1 VKKIL
6 VIGDYIE
13 DEYWHADISR
23 ISPEA
28 PHPVN
33 RILEKEIRPGGAGN
47 VVENLKELGANVTAV
62 YGNKPCKKIRV
73 VSDNKQIT
81 RMDFDKQSAN
91 ITEFPIDDYDVA
103 ILSDYN
109 KGSLSDPSTII
120 KKLNDMG
127 VPIFVDPK
135 GKFVKY
141 DGADFVVPNTKE
153 MKDGGSFS
161 GEVIVTADKQGVW
174 HNFKNYPTVA
184 KEVYDVTG
192 AGDTFISAV
201 AFYYDLGIETA
212 IKLANICAGSVVGKF
227 GTSTV
232 KIIMTNGCFDI
243 LHAGHLDYLRKA
255 SDMGDVLIVGLN
267 TDESVERI
275 KRKPINSLED
285 RQSALECLPFI
296 DLVIPFSDNTAEKLY
311 KMIQPHTMVK
321 GGDYDHVPSEAK
333 FARNFVSIPV
343 KYDTSTTKIVDKVRG
358 I

>member
-1 VKKIL
+1 MKKIL

-81 RMDFDKQSAN
+81 RMDFDQQSAN

-127 VPIFVDPK
+127 IPIFVDPK

-153 MKDGGSFS
+153 MKVGGSFS

-174 HNFKNYPTVA
+174 HNSKNYPTVA

-275 KRKPINSLED
+275 KRKPFNSLED